1 MWFKE
6 TGNSGWN
13 CGWDNWDDGPFNH
26 MEFSVP
32 LCQKASPELQ
42 PSQCSH
48 TAFRVHCA
56 PVKPVRACMPHAAG
70 AWQDNRVLL
79 AADYKMFPPFWLYH
93 YNFQLVQSVLIIVQI
108 YQLLLM
114 EHTGFL
120 QERSWLKEFK
130 HKTHFKF
137 YSNCSW
143 TTRAFFRDPAELQL
157 HILIMDK
164 YLKLFWVWVFFII

>member
-1 MWFKE
+1 
-6 TGNSGWN
+6 
-13 CGWDNWDDGPFNH
+13 

-48 TAFRVHCA
+48 TVFRVHCA

-79 AADYKMFPPFWLYH
+79 AVDYKMFPPFSLYH

-108 YQLLLM
+108 YKLLLM